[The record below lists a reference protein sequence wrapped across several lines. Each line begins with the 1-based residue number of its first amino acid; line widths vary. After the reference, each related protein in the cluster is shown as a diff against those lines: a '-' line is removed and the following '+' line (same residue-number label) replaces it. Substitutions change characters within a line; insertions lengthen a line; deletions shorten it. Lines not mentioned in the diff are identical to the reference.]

1 MSTSPDGSLIRRAN
15 FLHSTKRV
23 TFDEFQQEERD
34 KKRNWKH
41 PQGTVISVN
50 EFWHH
55 ILKYLEFIIHF
66 NFVMIQITLLES
78 RTLKSLQNTDN
89 PTNNNFTQ
97 YDVNVTNNH
106 ENVVICLNEL
116 RQSLSKN
123 RHFSESQ
130 SAMHKDMQLYKT
142 SCKLDG

>member
-1 MSTSPDGSLIRRAN
+1 
-15 FLHSTKRV
+15 
-23 TFDEFQQEERD
+23 
-34 KKRNWKH
+34 
-41 PQGTVISVN
+41 
-50 EFWHH
+50 
-55 ILKYLEFIIHF
+55 
-66 NFVMIQITLLES
+66 MIQITLLES

-142 SCKLDG
+142 SCKLDIITVFSLRPPKLMTIVDMVGKYYQCFNVSSKSLKDNVVIESIDEDLKTILG